1 MQSFHIAVIAGD
13 GVGVEVIPPADWQT
27 AQAGVKLKYAND
39 VEVTHIV
46 DNGVTFF
53 GSDGEIYVN
62 RGRFQLTLKGVDKA
76 KFMAKEDKPSLNEQ
90 LDPVEK
96 EFLADA
102 KVKLYT
108 STDHKQD
115 FLDAI
120 KKRSRPI
127 CDVEIGA
134 RSVIA
139 CHLTNLAYYHGQ
151 KFQWNPAKNNFASG
165 GEAGWLTREYRGN
178 WKVA

>member
-1 MQSFHIAVIAGD
+1 
-13 GVGVEVIPPADWQT
+13 VEVIPPSDWET
-27 AQAGVKLKYAND
+27 AQFGAKLIYKD
-39 VEVTHIV
+39 GVEVTHIAE
-46 DNGVTFF
+46 NGVTFY
-53 GSDGEIYVN
+53 GTDGEIYVN
-62 RGRFQLTLKGVDKA
+62 RGKFKMTLKGVEKA
-76 KFMAKEDKPSLNEQ
+76 KSLAKEDQPPLNDQ
-90 LDPVEK
+90 LDKVEK

-102 KVKLYT
+102 KVKLYA

-120 KKRSRPI
+120 KKRSKPI

-139 CHLTNLAYYHGQ
+139 CHLTGLAYYHGK
-151 KFQWNPAKNNFASG
+151 KFQWDPAKSDFAG
-165 GEAGWLTREYRGN
+165 GTGDAQWLTREYRGQ